1 MGGYLKNEA
10 IMCKLFCIRVIF
22 FICPHMPS
30 SLSPFYP
37 SAFYSKIPLPITL
50 VKIATR
56 PPPSVPQPALC
67 CMSPSSTHAR
77 RYVCPAFLPP
87 PWKQAQGSLSASL
100 LPLPPPQVLAPVS
113 HENTR
118 RLCRACIRLQMGALL
133 SRHRAVPSHMCVL
146 TCLVSTFPT
155 DSAPGHP
162 WHQLP
167 ASGGCH
173 HRHEWRQDL

>member
-1 MGGYLKNEA
+1 MKPLCANYFASESFFLFVHTCLVPFLPFILQLFIQKYPFPSPLLKSQHGPHP
-10 IMCKLFCIRVIF
+10 R
-22 FICPHMPS
+22 CPTPLCAACRRPAHMPGVT
-30 SLSPFYP
+30 Y
-37 SAFYSKIPLPITL
+37 
-50 VKIATR
+50 
-56 PPPSVPQPALC
+56 
-67 CMSPSSTHAR
+67 AR
-77 RYVCPAFLPP
+77 RFSPP
-87 PWKQAQGSLSASL
+87 PWKQAQGSASL